1 LSGCYPKAFF
11 THAGNSSTHHAWETP
26 AALLEALHGV
36 FGRFDLDP
44 CAARKTRVAVRART
58 HYTVEDDGLSL
69 PWHGAV
75 FVNPPYGR
83 TLAAWIAK
91 AHREAAS
98 GRARIVVALLP
109 ARPDTRYWHEVRRVT
124 AREDHR
130 NMRYGSDVIPVGH
143 RTYLKA
149 KVGGDNSM
157 FGKAG
162 RTETVEVRAGRG
174 PDGMVKPTPVEPQCP
189 NCRQYRS
196 DMTVDIRRPPEPGD
210 CSCPHGKTSRAG
222 RVEVQRPQG
231 HERGTYNHPI
241 VPRARNTGLP
251 TGREP

>member
-1 LSGCYPKAFF
+1 MHTTGAPDATTPALPQDRIPRRSG
-11 THAGNSSTHHAWETP
+11 HHAREGP
-26 AALLEALHGV
+26 V
-36 FGRFDLDP
+36 
-44 CAARKTRVAVRART
+44 
-58 HYTVEDDGLSL
+58 VEFHSVGHML
-69 PWHGAV
+69 PD
-75 FVNPPYGR
+75 
-83 TLAAWIAK
+83 
-91 AHREAAS
+91 
-98 GRARIVVALLP
+98 
-109 ARPDTRYWHEVRRVT
+109 RPDMRYWHEVRRVT